1 MGNLLVNIIM
11 LPIAILGVIDEVV
24 LSKNLCICIML
35 KEHPMSSTL
44 LSILLWAWVLLI
56 LN

>member
-24 LSKNLCICIML
+24 LSKNLCICRML
-35 KEHPMSSTL
+35 REHPMSSTL
-44 LSILLWAWVLLI
+44 LSILLWVWILLI
-56 LN
+56 LK